1 MGFPGGFPGGI
12 IQGGHRGGGNI
23 IINNGPTAAG
33 TLMQGAGVGGMGMG
47 VGFPVFLG
55 NSAALNDSTFKVLKE
70 AITLF
75 IMDHSKELG

>member
-47 VGFPVFLG
+47 VGFPSFLG
-55 NSAALNDSTFKVLKE
+55 QFSGFEEFNFQGPEKSYYIVYYG
-70 AITLF
+70 
-75 IMDHSKELG
+75 SK

>member
-47 VGFPVFLG
+47 VGFPGFLG
-55 NSAALNDSTFKVLKE
+55 QFTGFEGFNFQGPEGSYYIVYYGSQ
-70 AITLF
+70 
-75 IMDHSKELG
+75 